1 MCADV
6 GMKRTF
12 IFTLT
17 EGRTMSQNEQ
27 IRAALLAGRTLTPLD
42 ALTEFG
48 CFRLA
53 ARVADLRRSG
63 LDIECQTETQNGKR
77 YARYALRAPHAIS

>member
-1 MCADV
+1 
-6 GMKRTF
+6 
-12 IFTLT
+12 
-17 EGRTMSQNEQ
+17 MSQNDQ

-63 LDIECQTETQNGKR
+63 LDIECINETTNGKR
-77 YARYALRAPHAIS
+77 YAHYQLRRPYAAV